1 VARRG
6 ITAALVVLALVI
18 GAGSSR
24 AATVVVVTGRGWGHG
39 VGMSQWGARGYALHG
54 RSFRQILAHYY
65 PGTELGETSNVTVR
79 VLLAR
84 SQPGADVACAAGMRV
99 GDATGRT
106 FAVPAKTYHVGPG
119 LLVHKHRLQSPAAF
133 YCDGGP
139 LVWDGRAYHGTLVVS
154 SAGGRL
160 AIVNA
165 VDLEDYVRGVIADEM
180 PHRWPLAALEA
191 QAVASRSYALA
202 TLHAGRRFDLYADDR
217 SQMYGGMGAETP
229 GTLFAATRTEGR
241 ILTYRGRVAT
251 TYFFSTSGGRTAD
264 VRDVWPKLGDV
275 PYLRSVPD
283 PYDVDS
289 PVHMWG
295 PFAFAPS
302 VLASR
307 LHVPFGA
314 LHVVRDPS
322 GRVSSF
328 EVGGVTLSGLRV
340 MRLLHLRSTW
350 FSVGALSLT
359 DTRSSVVFGRRV
371 ALVASAQGVGEA
383 FLQKLTGS
391 GWVTLRHVNAARRVW
406 VAPHAYTI
414 YRLTAG
420 RVRGPEVGVS
430 VAPVVR
436 ARLVSSVQLSGQV
449 LPRPSGEVTVSRF
462 VAGGW
467 RVVAHP
473 RLDGRGM
480 FHTPLRLRPGGYR
493 IDVAGDARLAA
504 ASRTVRVTSRILA
517 SLHK

>member
-1 VARRG
+1 MAC
-6 ITAALVVLALVI
+6 TALLSAAACLFLCSAV
-18 GAGSSR
+18 R

-54 RSFRQILAHYY
+54 WSFRQILGHYY
-65 PGTELGETSNVTVR
+65 PGTELETTPNVTVR
-79 VLLAR
+79 VLLGA
-84 SQPGADVACAAGMRV
+84 SQPGADVACAAGMKV

-106 FAVPAKTYHVGPG
+106 FALPAKTYHVGPG
-119 LLVHKHRLQSPAAF
+119 LLVHKHPLQSPVAF
-133 YCDGGP
+133 YCSGGP
-139 LVWDGRAYHGTLVVS
+139 LVWDGRAYHGTLVIWS
-154 SAGGRL
+154 GSGRL
-160 AIVNA
+160 AVVNA
-165 VDLEDYVRGVIADEM
+165 VDLEDYVRGVIGDEM

-191 QAVASRSYALA
+191 QAVAARSYALA
-202 TLHAGRRFDLYADDR
+202 TLHAGRRFDLFADDR

-229 GTLFAATRTEGR
+229 GTLFAATQTEGR
-241 ILTYRGRVAT
+241 ILTYGGRVAT

-264 VRDVWPKLGDV
+264 VRDVWPKLGDI

-283 PYDVDS
+283 PYDDGS
-289 PVHMWG
+289 PVHEWG
-295 PFAFAPS
+295 PFALSPALLS
-302 VLASR
+302 AR
-307 LHVPFGA
+307 LGVPFGA
-314 LHVVRDPS
+314 IRLVRDRS
-322 GRVSSF
+322 QRVTSL
-328 EVGGVTLSGLRV
+328 EVGGVTLSGLQV

-371 ALVASAQGVGEA
+371 GLAASAQGVGDA
-383 FLQKLTGS
+383 LLQKLTPA
-391 GWVTLRHVNAARRVW
+391 GWVTLRRVRTTGR
-406 VAPHAYTI
+406 VAVRPSAYTI

-430 VAPVVR
+430 VAPMVR
-436 ARLVSSVQLSGQV
+436 ARLVSSEQLAGQV
-449 LPRPSGEVTVSRF
+449 LPRPSGAVTVSRY

-473 RLDGRGM
+473 HLDARGI

-493 IDVAGDARLAA
+493 IDVAGDAKLAP
-504 ASRTVRVTSRILA
+504 ASRKVRVTSRILA